1 MSKKRRAEAADMS
14 QEDMEETLKEVRTLA
29 RHLQQSSQAASS
41 VSELGYTNLFE
52 VSDQSP
58 EEVRKN
64 IELVACQAVA
74 SILDGRGL
82 AFTFAQRGSATNV
95 QFVPELDRNY
105 LEYKAMKR
113 QFADS
118 SQVKRTTMMT
128 RLMQLVH
135 ELAKK
140 NIHSTKRDL
149 FYADVKLF
157 EKQQN
162 SDAVLEELS
171 LMFGCTRHSLQ
182 VTASEKGLVVG
193 RLQFNDDD
201 DFIDCTKMGRSGKNI
216 PSFLDRSVNHARLDR
231 VSNIKSDYD
240 RPAEFILLVEK
251 DAAFQ
256 RLAEDRFYNTY
267 PCVIITGKGEADLAT
282 RMFLRRV
289 KDALKI
295 PILGLFDSDAH
306 GLKILSV
313 YMQGSE
319 AMSHDS
325 ANLATP
331 DIKWLGVRPSDLDK
345 YNVPREC
352 RLELTT
358 HDVSFAESLKEKP
371 YIQKR
376 SAWVKEL
383 ETLLSRKEKAEIR
396 MIFLLCFGGIYLVCA
411 EAFTS
416 KGFQYLTQEY
426 LPRKLREG
434 DWV

>member
-1 MSKKRRAEAADMS
+1 MCWAG
-14 QEDMEETLKEVRTLA
+14 QRTLTVCGVWGE
-29 RHLQQSSQAASS
+29 Q
-41 VSELGYTNLFE
+41 YT
-52 VSDQSP
+52 
-58 EEVRKN
+58 
-64 IELVACQAVA
+64 
-74 SILDGRGL
+74 L
-82 AFTFAQRGSATNV
+82 AQKGGGANT

-105 LEYKAMKR
+105 LEFKSMKR

-118 SQVKRTTMMT
+118 SQVRKTTMMT
-128 RLMQLVH
+128 KLMQLVH
-135 ELAKK
+135 ELTKR

-157 EKQQN
+157 EKQTN
-162 SDAVLEELS
+162 SDALLEELS
-171 LMFGCTRHSLQ
+171 LMFGCTRSSLQ

-193 RLQFNDDD
+193 RIQFDDD
-201 DFIDCTKMGRSGKNI
+201 ADVIDCTKMGRSGKNI
-216 PSFLDRSVNHARLDR
+216 PSYMDR
-231 VSNIKSDYD
+231 VSNIRSTYD
-240 RPAEFILLVEK
+240 KPAEFILLVEK

-256 RLAEDRFYNTY
+256 RLAEDKFYNTY
-267 PCVIITGKGEADLAT
+267 PCIIITGKGEADLAT

-289 KDALKI
+289 KEALKI

-345 YNVPREC
+345 YNVPDDC
-352 RLELTT
+352 RLDLTP
-358 HDVSFAESLKEKP
+358 HDIAFAESLREKP

-376 SAWVKEL
+376 KEWVKEL
-383 ETLLSRKEKAEIR
+383 DKMLAMKVKAEIQ
-396 MIFLLCFGGIYLVCA
+396 
-411 EAFTS
+411 AFTS
-416 KGFQYLTQEY
+416 KGFQYLTQVY
-426 LPRKLREG
+426 LPRKLKEG